1 MVLLLVRSLYGKV
14 IFLVNRGTQ
23 PSRWPH
29 LRTFPLHQKEP
40 FVLLCSISPAHCPSW
55 APLPLCSGFLHWP
68 VLDVACKRIP
78 TACGLLC
85 LAFLARHLA
94 FKGSTLWQV
103 AGAAFLFMAKSHFSA
118 GINHRF
124 PIHLSDDGHWDYIR
138 FLAVMNKASV
148 NICRQVFVW
157 MLVSDSLG

>member
-1 MVLLLVRSLYGKV
+1 MTPLENISVTPK
-14 IFLVNRGTQ
+14 
-23 PSRWPH
+23 
-29 LRTFPLHQKEP
+29 RT
-40 FVLLCSISPAHCPSW
+40 LC
-55 APLPLCSGFLHWP
+55 APLQYLPCPLPIRAPLSLCCGFLHWP
-68 VLDVACKRIP
+68 VLDVACKRIL

-85 LAFLARHLA
+85 LASLARHLA

-103 AGAAFLFMAKSHFSA
+103 AGAVFLFMAKSHFSA

-124 PIHLSDDGHWDYIR
+124 PIRLLDDGHWGYFC

-148 NICRQVFVW
+148 NICRQAFVW